1 MVRHAYKFT
10 TCGHQTLFHC
20 CTHARRGN
28 TNFDLKGSG
37 FIPIAGIVELV
48 NRTLVYGVPLL
59 TRRKRRE
66 DEWEKTEEKNGKNQE
81 KHWKG

>member
-1 MVRHAYKFT
+1 M
-10 TCGHQTLFHC
+10 QTLNLFHC
-20 CTHARRGN
+20 CTHARRSN

-59 TRRKRRE
+59 TRKRR
-66 DEWEKTEEKNGKNQE
+66 KMNGKN
-81 KHWKG
+81 